1 MFRSKQEDGLVY
13 RVSLNGSSDW
23 GAFGHQSYDWATIC
37 FQQCSFPTVARSSAL
52 AIGSRGFH
60 GPRTRSVDGQ
70 AKNTSSRGLLPGSTL
85 GKAGLPAC
93 RNRYAIEIQD
103 FLAEHPGDLA
113 LDIVHQ
119 ICVRAARA
127 DSSMTP
133 QIVDEASRHH
143 SQHRSLSLGSSF
155 SFGFAL
161 ILSSFPSLVRPRL
174 GYHISCLLFAL
185 PFG

>member
-1 MFRSKQEDGLVY
+1 MEAPSGIKAMIGRRFASNNVPSQRWLAPQLWLLGLEASMVQKPDRSMVKQK
-13 RVSLNGSSDW
+13 
-23 GAFGHQSYDWATIC
+23 H
-37 FQQCSFPTVARSSAL
+37 
-52 AIGSRGFH
+52 
-60 GPRTRSVDGQ
+60 
-70 AKNTSSRGLLPGSTL
+70 TSSRGLLPGSTL

-174 GYHISCLLFAL
+174 GYHISCLLFVL